1 MATVRQTIH
10 STEGPDVTLPPLP
23 RLPAVVP
30 RSGVSPE
37 ARRALRQLVGDVDR
51 ALTVA
56 FNDGEDASALA
67 RRRSEIVER
76 IVVHAWGACLG
87 DLAASALF
95 AVGGFGRGMLFP
107 CSDVDLLAL
116 VGESSPALYRALEN
130 FFSCLWDIG
139 LKPGHAVRTVEQCR
153 DLAAQ
158 DASVFTSLIDAKRL
172 AGWPI
177 LAQQLRGIID
187 DPALWPPRAYL
198 AARLAERDARHARYD
213 DTAQNL
219 EPNLKDGPGGLRTL
233 DSLRWLG
240 RRLANAPD
248 FDAMVAEGLLEPVE
262 ATRLTHAEETL
273 RRYRYAL
280 HLEAGR
286 AEERLLF
293 DYQRALAARLGF
305 EDEHAKNL
313 GVEQFMQGYY
323 RAATQIE
330 RSGTQL
336 VERFEEML
344 DPQTEPTPVGT
355 DYVRYGSRISLRN
368 PHLFVRRPAALVE
381 IFIARLDEPGISG
394 FTAETMRRIQHA
406 VSQHGELLADDPQ
419 VLRAFLTLLRRGAPA
434 VEALWRMNR
443 HGLLAAI
450 LPAFGKVVG
459 RMQYD
464 LFHVYTVDEHT
475 LRVLRNV
482 ARFADPAARRDF
494 PIGCE
499 IWPHIEKPE
508 LMLLAAL
515 FHDIAKGRGGDH
527 SVLGE
532 EDARAFCGRL
542 GLGDDDVD
550 LVAWL
555 VRQHLL
561 MSTTAQRQDIT
572 DPDVVHRFAGIV
584 GDWEHL
590 DHLYLLTIADII
602 GTSPKLWNAWKDR
615 LLADLYTA
623 TRFALR
629 SDLSPP
635 SHAGMRVRECRERAL
650 GILVG
655 EHVAAEAVA
664 SVWAEFPD
672 SSFLR
677 HRPEQIA
684 WQTAAILRSRGA
696 TPLVE
701 VHPFSVRGSTE
712 LFIYTSDRDGLFA
725 TVTAVLDRLRFSVVE
740 ARVLVSSTGM
750 ALDTFL
756 LLESDSQAPATLQ
769 RSEELRARMLRA
781 LEQPAGQGPPKRSLS
796 RHLRHFQMTPR
807 IEFVDAGERTQLA
820 LVCTDRPGLL
830 AAVAQA
836 LAEAEARVHDARIAT
851 FGERVEDFFQLT
863 DRNNAPLS
871 PVHRENVRACLLR
884 HIGFENPRNAV
895 NADANA

>member
-1 MATVRQTIH
+1 M
-10 STEGPDVTLPPLP
+10 TLPPLP

-37 ARRALRQLVGDVDR
+37 ARRSLRQLLDDADR
-51 ALTVA
+51 ALAVA
-56 FNDGEDASALA
+56 FRDGEDASALA
-67 RRRSEIVER
+67 RRRAEIVGR
-76 IVVHAWGACLG
+76 VVVHTWGACLG
-87 DLAASALF
+87 DMAAAALF

-107 CSDVDLLAL
+107 YSDVDLLAM
-116 VGESSPALYRALEN
+116 VGETSPALSRALEN
-130 FFSCLWDIG
+130 FFACLWDIG
-139 LKPGHAVRTVEQCR
+139 LKPGHAVRTVDQCR
-153 DLAAQ
+153 ELAAK
-158 DASVFTSLIDAKRL
+158 DASVFTSLLDARRL

-177 LAQQLRGIID
+177 LSDELRGILE
-187 DPALWPPRAYL
+187 DPALWSPRAYL

-233 DSLRWLG
+233 DSIRWLG

-262 ATRLTHAEETL
+262 IGRLERAEETL
-273 RRYRYAL
+273 RLYRYAL

-344 DPQTEPTPVGT
+344 DPGTEPQPVGV
-355 DYVRYGSRISLRN
+355 DYVRHGSRIAPRN
-368 PHLFVRRPAALVE
+368 PKLFARRPAALVE
-381 IFIARLDEPGISG
+381 IFIARLDEPGITG

-406 VSQHGELLADDPQ
+406 VSLHGESLADDPQ
-419 VLRAFLTLLRRGAPA
+419 VLAAFLALLRRGAPA
-434 VEALWRMNR
+434 VDALWRMNR

-499 IWPHIEKPE
+499 IWPHIERPE
-508 LMLLAAL
+508 RMLLAAL

-532 EDARAFCGRL
+532 EDARAFCTKL
-542 GLGDDDVD
+542 GLPEEDID

-572 DPDVVHRFAGIV
+572 DPEVVHRFASVV

-629 SDLSPP
+629 SDLALPV
-635 SHAGMRVRECRERAL
+635 HAGTRVRECRERAL
-650 GILVG
+650 AMLTTD
-655 EHVAAEAVA
+655 HVDTDDIAR
-664 SVWAEFPD
+664 VWAEFPD

-684 WQTAAILRSRGA
+684 WQTSAILRSGGA

-712 LFIYTSDRDGLFA
+712 LFIYTPDRDGLFA
-725 TVTAVLDRLRFSVVE
+725 TVTAMLDRLRFSVVE
-740 ARVLVSSTGM
+740 ARVLVSTSGM

-756 LLESDSQAPATLQ
+756 LLESDSQAPASLQ
-769 RSEELRARMLRA
+769 RADEVRTRMLRA
-781 LEQPAGQGPPKRSLS
+781 LDQPAGQTPPKRSLS
-796 RHLRHFQMTPR
+796 RHLRHFQMAPR
-807 IEFVDAGERTQLA
+807 IEFVDTGERTQLA

-836 LAEAEARVHDARIAT
+836 LAEAGVRVHDARIAT

-863 DRNNAPLS
+863 DRSNAPLS
-871 PVHRENVRACLLR
+871 PERREILRTCLLR
-884 HIGFENPRNAV
+884 HIGSDLPRNAV
-895 NADANA
+895 HADANA

>member
-1 MATVRQTIH
+1 M
-10 STEGPDVTLPPLP
+10 TLPPLP

-37 ARRALRQLVGDVDR
+37 ARRSLRQLLDDADR
-51 ALTVA
+51 ALAVA
-56 FNDGEDASALA
+56 FRDGEDASALA
-67 RRRSEIVER
+67 RRRAEIVGR
-76 IVVHAWGACLG
+76 VVVHAWGACLG
-87 DLAASALF
+87 DMAAATLF

-107 CSDVDLLAL
+107 YSDVDLLAM
-116 VGESSPALYRALEN
+116 VGESSPSLYRALEN

-153 DLAAQ
+153 ELAAK
-158 DASVFTSLIDAKRL
+158 DASVFTSLLDARRL

-177 LAQQLRGIID
+177 LSDELRGILD

-233 DSLRWLG
+233 DSIRWLG

-262 ATRLTHAEETL
+262 IGRLERAEETL
-273 RRYRYAL
+273 RLYRYAL

-293 DYQRALAARLGF
+293 DYQRALATRLGF

-344 DPQTEPTPVGT
+344 DPGTEPQPVGV
-355 DYVRYGSRISLRN
+355 DYVRHGSRIAPRN
-368 PHLFVRRPAALVE
+368 PKLFARRPAALVE
-381 IFIARLDEPGISG
+381 IFIARLDEPGITG

-406 VSQHGELLADDPQ
+406 VSLHGESLADDPQ
-419 VLRAFLTLLRRGAPA
+419 VLAAFLALLRRGAPA
-434 VEALWRMNR
+434 VDALWRMNR

-499 IWPHIEKPE
+499 IWPHIERPE
-508 LMLLAAL
+508 RMLLAAL

-532 EDARAFCGRL
+532 EDARGFCTKL
-542 GLGDDDVD
+542 GLPEEDID

-572 DPDVVHRFAGIV
+572 DPEVVHRFASVV

-615 LLADLYTA
+615 LLADLYTS

-629 SDLSPP
+629 SDLALPV
-635 SHAGMRVRECRERAL
+635 HAGTRVRECRERAL
-650 GILVG
+650 AMLATDRIDTDDIVR
-655 EHVAAEAVA
+655 
-664 SVWAEFPD
+664 VWAEFPD

-684 WQTAAILRSRGA
+684 WQTSAILRSGGT

-712 LFIYTSDRDGLFA
+712 LFIYTPDRDGLFA
-725 TVTAVLDRLRFSVVE
+725 TVTAMLDRLRFSVVE
-740 ARVLVSSTGM
+740 ARVLVSTSGM

-756 LLESDSQAPATLQ
+756 LLESDSQAPASLQ
-769 RSEELRARMLRA
+769 RADELRTRMLRA
-781 LEQPAGQGPPKRSLS
+781 LDQPAGHAPPKRSLS
-796 RHLRHFQMTPR
+796 RHLRHFQMAPR
-807 IEFVDAGERTQLA
+807 IEFVDTGERTQLA

-836 LAEAEARVHDARIAT
+836 LAEAGVRVHDARIAT

-863 DRNNAPLS
+863 DRSNAPLS
-871 PVHRENVRACLLR
+871 PDRREILRTCLLR
-884 HIGFENPRNAV
+884 HIGSDLPRNAV
-895 NADANA
+895 HADANA

>member
-1 MATVRQTIH
+1 
-10 STEGPDVTLPPLP
+10 VTLPPLP

-37 ARRALRQLVGDVDR
+37 ARRSLRQLLGDADR
-51 ALTVA
+51 ALDTA
-56 FNDGEDASALA
+56 FRDGEDASALA
-67 RRRSEIVER
+67 RRRAEIVER
-76 IVVHAWGACLG
+76 VVVHAWGACLG
-87 DLAASALF
+87 DIAAAALF

-107 CSDVDLLAL
+107 SSDVDLLAM
-116 VGESSPALYRALEN
+116 VGEASPPLSRALEN

-153 DLAAQ
+153 ELAAR
-158 DASVFTSLIDAKRL
+158 DASVFTSLLDGRRL

-177 LAQQLRGIID
+177 LAEQLRGILD
-187 DPALWPPRAYL
+187 DPALWPPREYL

-233 DSLRWLG
+233 DALRWLG
-240 RRLANAPD
+240 RRLAHAPD

-262 ATRLTHAEETL
+262 AAKLGRAEATL

-293 DYQRALAARLGF
+293 DYQRALATRLGF

-344 DPQTEPTPVGT
+344 DPSAEPQPVGS
-355 DYVRYGSRISLRN
+355 DYLRYGSRIAMRN
-368 PHLFVRRPAALVE
+368 PHLFARRPAALVE
-381 IFIARLDEPGISG
+381 IFIARLDEPGITG

-406 VSQHGELLADDPQ
+406 VSLHGEGLADDQ
-419 VLRAFLTLLRRGAPA
+419 AVLDAFLALLRRGAPA
-434 VEALWRMNR
+434 VDALWRMNR

-482 ARFADPAARRDF
+482 ARFADPAARREF
-494 PIGCE
+494 PLGCE
-499 IWPHIEKPE
+499 IWPHIERPE

-527 SVLGE
+527 SALGE
-532 EDARAFCGRL
+532 EDALAFCRRL
-542 GLGDDDVD
+542 GLPEEQVL

-572 DPDVVHRFAGIV
+572 DPDVVHRFATVV

-615 LLADLYTA
+615 LLSDLYTA

-629 SDLSPP
+629 SDV
-635 SHAGMRVRECRERAL
+635 SHATIVGSRVRECRERAQ
-650 GILVG
+650 GMLV
-655 EHVAAEAVA
+655 AERFAV
-664 SVWAEFPD
+664 SDIEKVWADFPD
-672 SSFLR
+672 LSFLR
-677 HRPEQIA
+677 HRSEQIA
-684 WQTAAILRSRGA
+684 WQTAAILRARGV

-712 LFIYTSDRDGLFA
+712 LFVYAPDRDGLFA

-740 ARVLVSSTGM
+740 ARILVSNTGM

-756 LLESDSQAPATLQ
+756 LLESETQAPASSQ
-769 RSEELRARMLRA
+769 RAEELRLRLVRA
-781 LEQPAGQGPPKRSLS
+781 LDHPEGHSAPKRGIS

-807 IEFVDAGERTQLA
+807 IAFNAIGERTQLS

-830 AAVAQA
+830 AAVSQA
-836 LAEAEARVHDARIAT
+836 LAEAEVRVHDARIAT

-863 DRNNAPLS
+863 DRNNAALS
-871 PVHRENVRACLLR
+871 PARQEILRECLLR
-884 HIGFENPRNAV
+884 HIGFESPRNAL
-895 NADANA
+895 NANANA